1 MLKLIQFDATFF
13 AQILNFLILLFILAK
28 FAYKPLM
35 KVLDERRARVAND
48 LETAEKTRVEA
59 EALKEQYSKQ
69 LAEARTEA
77 TAIIDKANKA
87 GQKVHDDYV
96 AQAQAE
102 KDQMMAA
109 AKQNIANE
117 KDQAMTDVRAQV
129 IALATEI
136 AGKVV
141 DQKLNSAAEQE
152 LVAKTADSV
161 LNK

>member
-1 MLKLIQFDATFF
+1 VLKLIQFDATFF
-13 AQILNFLILLFILAK
+13 AQILNFLILLFILGK

-87 GQKVHDDYV
+87 GQKVHDDFV

-102 KDQMMAA
+102 KDQMMAT
-109 AKQNIANE
+109 AKQNIADE
-117 KDQAMTDVRAQV
+117 KDQAMTEVRTQV

-136 AGKVV
+136 AAKVV
-141 DQKLNSAAEQE
+141 DQKLNSAADQE

>member
-1 MLKLIQFDATFF
+1 MIQFDATFF

-141 DQKLNSAAEQE
+141 DQKLNSAADQE

>member
-1 MLKLIQFDATFF
+1 MLKLIQIDATFF

-141 DQKLNSAAEQE
+141 DQKLNSAADQE

>member
-1 MLKLIQFDATFF
+1 VLKLIQFDATFF
-13 AQILNFLILLFILAK
+13 AQILNFLILLFILGK

-87 GQKVHDDYV
+87 GQKVHDDFV

-102 KDQMMAA
+102 KDQMMAT
-109 AKQNIANE
+109 AKQNIADE
-117 KDQAMTDVRAQV
+117 KDQAMTEVRTQV
-129 IALATEI
+129 IAPGYGNRRQSRRPE
-136 AGKVV
+136 
-141 DQKLNSAAEQE
+141 AEFCC
-152 LVAKTADSV
+152 
-161 LNK
+161 

>member
-1 MLKLIQFDATFF
+1 MIQFDATFF

-77 TAIIDKANKA
+77 TAILDKANKA

-141 DQKLNSAAEQE
+141 DQKLNSAADQE

>member
-141 DQKLNSAAEQE
+141 DQKLTSAADQE

>member
-13 AQILNFLILLFILAK
+13 LQILNFLILLFILAK

-141 DQKLNSAAEQE
+141 DQKLNSAADQE

>member
-1 MLKLIQFDATFF
+1 MIQFDATFF
-13 AQILNFLILLFILAK
+13 VQILNFLILLFILAK

-141 DQKLNSAAEQE
+141 DQKLNSAADQE

>member
-13 AQILNFLILLFILAK
+13 AQILNFLILLFILGK

-87 GQKVHDDYV
+87 GQKVHDDFV

-102 KDQMMAA
+102 KDQMMAT
-109 AKQNIANE
+109 AKQNIADE
-117 KDQAMTDVRAQV
+117 KDQAMTEVRTQV

-136 AGKVV
+136 AAKVV
-141 DQKLNSAAEQE
+141 DQKLNSAADQE

>member
-13 AQILNFLILLFILAK
+13 VQILNFLILLFILAK

-141 DQKLNSAAEQE
+141 DQKLNSAADQE